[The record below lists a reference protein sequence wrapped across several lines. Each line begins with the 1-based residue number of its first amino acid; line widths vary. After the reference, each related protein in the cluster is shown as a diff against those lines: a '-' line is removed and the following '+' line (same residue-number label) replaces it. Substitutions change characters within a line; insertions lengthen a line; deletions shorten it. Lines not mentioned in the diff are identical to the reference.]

1 MVGQLDGSLGVEDQ
15 PHMVLLRKGVQLL
28 VISEEREEEPRM
40 ILQGCWHFKDLGGC
54 RQPAIRQ
61 VDAHFGRAVHRVGF
75 IHSHSDALQPAG
87 LQRAPRNVHLY
98 RKGCASKGASAP
110 LPRIAWRGSDTAAAE
125 APEAMAG
132 GCHRVGIDTKDQQGQ
147 RQHG

>member
-1 MVGQLDGSLGVEDQ
+1 MTSIWFPNNKYPPNTKNYLPCFVLGGGERGGGFSIR
-15 PHMVLLRKGVQLL
+15 RKGLYIY
-28 VISEEREEEPRM
+28 ISNGFPSSGGLTRKTGKKKHH
-40 ILQGCWHFKDLGGC
+40 LQQIQEKWN
-54 RQPAIRQ
+54 QPVTTVSA
-61 VDAHFGRAVHRVGF
+61 F
-75 IHSHSDALQPAG
+75 PC
-87 LQRAPRNVHLY
+87 LY